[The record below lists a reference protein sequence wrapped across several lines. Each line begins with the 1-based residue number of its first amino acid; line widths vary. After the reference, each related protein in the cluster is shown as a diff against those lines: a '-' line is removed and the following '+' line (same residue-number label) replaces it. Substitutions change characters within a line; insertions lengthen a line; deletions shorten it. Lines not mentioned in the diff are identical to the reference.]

1 MSRTVVVWAGS
12 WGGCEEMGLTASCL
26 AGHSRSCAGPGGA
39 AMTTMIKQ
47 GQQKRGSRAQ
57 AVGRAPRRRQR
68 GHAPGVI
75 AAPCGSDPLPIRRT
89 RLGKH
94 LGGGMA
100 SLELPQ
106 RSPTQDREPGR
117 LVRVANATGAVQLAA
132 CNGAGA
138 TRRRSYAQ
146 NHPALSRRP
155 GPVSSHGRHHDRSG
169 NA

>member
-47 GQQKRGSRAQ
+47 GQQKRGGRAQ
-57 AVGRAPRRRQR
+57 WGGR
-68 GHAPGVI
+68 PGGGS
-75 AAPCGSDPLPIRRT
+75 AGMHLGLSPPPCGSDPLPIRRT
-89 RLGKH
+89 RLGIH

-106 RSPTQDREPGR
+106 RAPTQDREPGR

-146 NHPALSRRP
+146 NHPAPSRRP
-155 GPVSSHGRHHDRSG
+155 GRVSSHGRHHDRSR